1 MPQLAHAK
9 KALRQSIKRF
19 EDNKIVRAEIDSMRR
34 HFRKLLEAENVDEAK
49 VMIPELQQK
58 LDKAVVKNIYKQNK
72 SARIISRLSVAL
84 AKATAK

>member
-19 EDNKIVRAEIDSMRR
+19 EANKIVRAEIDSMRR
-34 HFRKLLEAENVDEAK
+34 HFRKLLEAKNIDEAK
-49 VMIPELQQK
+49 AIIPELQQK

-72 SARIISRLSVAL
+72 SARIISRMSAAL
-84 AKATAK
+84 AKTVAK